1 MNAGAISVVM
11 AVYNG
16 QRFLREQIASVLPD
30 LRAGDELIAID
41 DGSTDQSLSIL
52 GSSGSP
58 LLKIVS
64 NPRNVGVVRSFE
76 RGLRLA
82 RNEFV
87 FLCDQDDIW
96 CSGKRAAFVEAFQ
109 RDKSVSLVISDAEI
123 IDASGQV
130 VASSFMTLRGGF
142 KGGVLAT
149 LWRNRYLGCAL
160 ALRRSMLA
168 AALPIPRWAPMHDM
182 WLGVV
187 GTASGRV
194 VYLPQAYVRYR
205 RHEGNVTPLR
215 TRENWLRLIRWRLG
229 LVAALT
235 ARTIAVRLGVHAA
248 LTDLTDGGTT

>member
-1 MNAGAISVVM
+1 
-11 AVYNG
+11 
-16 QRFLREQIASVLPD
+16 
-30 LRAGDELIAID
+30 
-41 DGSTDQSLSIL
+41 
-52 GSSGSP
+52 
-58 LLKIVS
+58 
-64 NPRNVGVVRSFE
+64 
-76 RGLRLA
+76 
-82 RNEFV
+82 
-87 FLCDQDDIW
+87 
-96 CSGKRAAFVEAFQ
+96 
-109 RDKSVSLVISDAEI
+109 
-123 IDASGQV
+123 
-130 VASSFMTLRGGF
+130 
-142 KGGVLAT
+142 
-149 LWRNRYLGCAL
+149 
-160 ALRRSMLA
+160 MLA